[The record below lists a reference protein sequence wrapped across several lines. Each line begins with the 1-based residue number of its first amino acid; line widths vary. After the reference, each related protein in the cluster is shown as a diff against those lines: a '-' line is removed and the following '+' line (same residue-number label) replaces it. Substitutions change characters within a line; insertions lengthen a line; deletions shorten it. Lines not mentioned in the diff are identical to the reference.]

1 MRKSVDGSEVAVDDG
16 VGEAR
21 VETVETAAENEGH
34 QFANKTPATLMQT
47 NGWSRLRPKPYT
59 TNA

>member
-47 NGWSRLRPKPYT
+47 NG
-59 TNA
+59 